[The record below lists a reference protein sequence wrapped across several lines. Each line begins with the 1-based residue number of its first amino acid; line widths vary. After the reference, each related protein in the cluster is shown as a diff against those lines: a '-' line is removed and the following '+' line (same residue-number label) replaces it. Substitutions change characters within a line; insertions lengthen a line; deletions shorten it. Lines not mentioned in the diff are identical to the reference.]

1 MSQSDPTNELAP
13 APAPAALPEKKK
25 SLLVDLASAAGVEP
39 KLFFDAVKVAA
50 GCKGAQD
57 AHFMVMLMQAQ
68 KYDLDPLSSPPMLQ
82 LLDVGQGP
90 QVYARVDAYKKF
102 INDAKRDGVVEWT
115 KYEEKWLP
123 DPAVSPE
130 DKPKLIRAG
139 VFTGKLKREP
149 EPVTE
154 IVYFRE
160 WAGKGQWV
168 SRGSQMLRHRAGKEW
183 CREHL
188 GYYLADEDDAE
199 KIRDSTPR
207 QVTAEVRDAA
217 PSARAEPAVPIRTVS
232 RVPVAP
238 APPDLEEQGNPEPSG
253 DPAASTSREVG
264 ASSESPAAPASP
276 VPPAPEPQPFD
287 DAESRRLDAE
297 MAAEAEKPRTGLFE
311 P

>member
-1 MSQSDPTNELAP
+1 MSQSEPTTDL

-102 INDAKRDGVVEWT
+102 INDAKKDGVVEWT

-199 KIRDSTPR
+199 KIRDNAPK
-207 QVTAEVRDAA
+207 QVQAEVRD
-217 PSARAEPAVPIRTVS
+217 SALSGVRAEPAIPIRTVT

-238 APPDLEEQGNPEPSG
+238 PPPDLEEQGNPGPSG

-276 VPPAPEPQPFD
+276 APPEPEAPPFD
-287 DAESRRLDAE
+287 EAESLRLDA
-297 MAAEAEKPRTGLFE
+297 MAAAENAKPKENLFE